1 MTTVTVELQMPSE
14 SWQALWQQHTRWLR
28 TVLVARL
35 RDQLA
40 ADEVLQEVAV
50 IAWQKHD
57 QLADPNKAAPW
68 LYRIAIRQTQM
79 FWRSQKRDSRI
90 RVGIDEATD
99 TSDHRQNNPL
109 EWILSQ
115 EAHDLVRKAMAE
127 LTPRDREILMLKHSE
142 DWTYQQIADHIGI
155 SRDKVIYRLE
165 RARKRLRAQLGNRL

>member
-1 MTTVTVELQMPSE
+1 MPTE
-14 SWQALWQQHTRWLR
+14 SWQSLWQQHTRWLR

-57 QLADPNKAAPW
+57 QLADPSKAAPW
-68 LYRIAIRQTQM
+68 LYRIAIRQSQM
-79 FWRSQKRDSRI
+79 FWRSQQRHSRI
-90 RVGIDEATD
+90 KVGLDESPVD
-99 TSDHRQNNPL
+99 PKQHNPL
-109 EWILSQ
+109 DWILQAESHNMVR
-115 EAHDLVRKAMAE
+115 EAMSE
-127 LTPRDREILMLKHSE
+127 LGTRDREILMLKHSE

-165 RARKRLRAQLGNRL
+165 RARKRLRTQLTNHTREVDHDQQ